1 MKIWIK
7 QFLPFN
13 EKKLVDLFVLEHQ
26 VEAREVRARMELPMV
41 RAVLET
47 GVSRNSV
54 MQVIE
59 RRLRETG
66 RGSLLEQ
73 QLIKRERERDWL
85 LEHYLL
91 KFLCQVHFLSTVFG
105 KNDLIVA
112 DVHLL

>member
-73 QLIKRERERDWL
+73 QLIKRERERL
-85 LEHYLL
+85 VTGTLFI
-91 KFLCQVHFLSTVFG
+91 KISLSSTLFEYSFW
-105 KNDLIVA
+105 KK
-112 DVHLL
+112 

>member
-1 MKIWIK
+1 MKIWMK

-73 QLIKRERERDWL
+73 QLIKRERERL
-85 LEHYLL
+85 VTGTLFI
-91 KFLCQVHFLSTVFG
+91 KISLSSTLFEYSFW
-105 KNDLIVA
+105 KK
-112 DVHLL
+112 

>member
-13 EKKLVDLFVLEHQ
+13 GKKLVDLLLLEHQ

-73 QLIKRERERDWL
+73 QLIKRERERL
-85 LEHYLL
+85 VTGTLFI
-91 KFLCQVHFLSTVFG
+91 KISLSSTLFEYSFW
-105 KNDLIVA
+105 KK
-112 DVHLL
+112 

>member
-7 QFLPFN
+7 QFLPFD

-66 RGSLLEQ
+66 WGSLLEQ
-73 QLIKRERERDWL
+73 QLIKRERERL
-85 LEHYLL
+85 VTGTLFI
-91 KFLCQVHFLSTVFG
+91 KISLSSTLFEYSFW
-105 KNDLIVA
+105 KK
-112 DVHLL
+112 

>member
-13 EKKLVDLFVLEHQ
+13 GKKLVDLFLLEHQ

-73 QLIKRERERDWL
+73 QLIKRERERL
-85 LEHYLL
+85 VTGTLFI
-91 KFLCQVHFLSTVFG
+91 KISLSSTLFEYSFW
-105 KNDLIVA
+105 KK
-112 DVHLL
+112 

>member
-1 MKIWIK
+1 
-7 QFLPFN
+7 
-13 EKKLVDLFVLEHQ
+13 
-26 VEAREVRARMELPMV
+26 MV

-73 QLIKRERERDWL
+73 QLIKRERERL
-85 LEHYLL
+85 VTGTLFI
-91 KFLCQVHFLSTVFG
+91 KISLSSTLFEYSFW
-105 KNDLIVA
+105 KK
-112 DVHLL
+112 

>member
-13 EKKLVDLFVLEHQ
+13 EKKLVDLFLLEHQ

-73 QLIKRERERDWL
+73 QLIKRERERL
-85 LEHYLL
+85 VTGTLFI
-91 KFLCQVHFLSTVFG
+91 KISLSSTLFECSFW
-105 KNDLIVA
+105 KK
-112 DVHLL
+112 

>member
-13 EKKLVDLFVLEHQ
+13 EKKLVDLFLLEHQ

-73 QLIKRERERDWL
+73 QLIKRERERL
-85 LEHYLL
+85 VTGTLFM
-91 KFLCQVHFLSTVFG
+91 KISLSSTLFEYSFW
-105 KNDLIVA
+105 KK
-112 DVHLL
+112 

>member
-13 EKKLVDLFVLEHQ
+13 EKKLVDLFLLEHQ

-73 QLIKRERERDWL
+73 QLIKRERL
-85 LEHYLL
+85 VTGTLFI
-91 KFLCQVHFLSTVFG
+91 KISLSSTLFEYSFW
-105 KNDLIVA
+105 KK
-112 DVHLL
+112 

>member
-13 EKKLVDLFVLEHQ
+13 EKKLVDLFLLEHQ

-47 GVSRNSV
+47 GVSWNSV

-73 QLIKRERERDWL
+73 QLIKRERL
-85 LEHYLL
+85 VTGTLFI
-91 KFLCQVHFLSTVFG
+91 KISLSSTLFEYSFW
-105 KNDLIVA
+105 KK
-112 DVHLL
+112 

>member
-1 MKIWIK
+1 MK
-7 QFLPFN
+7 
-13 EKKLVDLFVLEHQ
+13 KKLVDLFVLEHQ

-73 QLIKRERERDWL
+73 QLIKRERERL
-85 LEHYLL
+85 VTGTLFI
-91 KFLCQVHFLSTVFG
+91 KISLSSTLFEYSFW
-105 KNDLIVA
+105 KK
-112 DVHLL
+112 

>member
-7 QFLPFN
+7 QFLPLN

-73 QLIKRERERDWL
+73 QLIKRERERL
-85 LEHYLL
+85 VTGTLFI
-91 KFLCQVHFLSTVFG
+91 KISLSSTLFEYSFW
-105 KNDLIVA
+105 KK
-112 DVHLL
+112 

>member
-1 MKIWIK
+1 MDKAILTFFMK
-7 QFLPFN
+7 Q
-13 EKKLVDLFVLEHQ
+13 KLVYLFVLEHQ

-73 QLIKRERERDWL
+73 QLIKRERERL
-85 LEHYLL
+85 VTGTLFI
-91 KFLCQVHFLSTVFG
+91 KISLSSTLFEYSFW
-105 KNDLIVA
+105 KK
-112 DVHLL
+112 

>member
-66 RGSLLEQ
+66 WESLLEQ
-73 QLIKRERERDWL
+73 QLIKRERGLGYWNII
-85 LEHYLL
+85 Y
-91 KFLCQVHFLSTVFG
+91 
-105 KNDLIVA
+105 
-112 DVHLL
+112 

>member
-13 EKKLVDLFVLEHQ
+13 EKKLVDLFLLEHQ

-73 QLIKRERERDWL
+73 QLINRERERL
-85 LEHYLL
+85 VTGTLFI
-91 KFLCQVHFLSTVFG
+91 KISLSSTLFEYSFW
-105 KNDLIVA
+105 KK
-112 DVHLL
+112 

>member
-1 MKIWIK
+1 MKIWMK

-13 EKKLVDLFVLEHQ
+13 EKKLVDLFLLEHQ

-73 QLIKRERERDWL
+73 QLIKRERERL
-85 LEHYLL
+85 VTGTLFI
-91 KFLCQVHFLSTVFG
+91 KISLSSTLFEYSFW
-105 KNDLIVA
+105 KK
-112 DVHLL
+112 

>member
-13 EKKLVDLFVLEHQ
+13 GKKLVDLFLLEHQ

-73 QLIKRERERDWL
+73 QLIKRERL
-85 LEHYLL
+85 VTGTLFI
-91 KFLCQVHFLSTVFG
+91 KISLSSTLFEYSFW
-105 KNDLIVA
+105 KK
-112 DVHLL
+112 

>member
-1 MKIWIK
+1 M
-7 QFLPFN
+7 
-13 EKKLVDLFVLEHQ
+13 
-26 VEAREVRARMELPMV
+26 EAREVRARMELPMV

-73 QLIKRERERDWL
+73 QLIKRERERL
-85 LEHYLL
+85 VTGTL
-91 KFLCQVHFLSTVFG
+91 FI
-105 KNDLIVA
+105 KNFSVKYTF
-112 DVHLL
+112 

>member
-66 RGSLLEQ
+66 WGSLLEQ
-73 QLIKRERERDWL
+73 QLIKREREREGL
-85 LEHYLL
+85 VTGTLFI
-91 KFLCQVHFLSTVFG
+91 KIFLSHIQFFA
-105 KNDLIVA
+105 KIFQ
-112 DVHLL
+112 

>member
-13 EKKLVDLFVLEHQ
+13 EKKLVDLFLLEHQ

-73 QLIKRERERDWL
+73 QLIKRERERL
-85 LEHYLL
+85 VTGTLFI
-91 KFLCQVHFLSTVFG
+91 KISLSSTLFEYSFW
-105 KNDLIVA
+105 KK
-112 DVHLL
+112 

>member
-7 QFLPFN
+7 QFLPFD

-73 QLIKRERERDWL
+73 QLIKRERERL
-85 LEHYLL
+85 VTGTLFI
-91 KFLCQVHFLSTVFG
+91 KISLSSTLFEYSFW
-105 KNDLIVA
+105 KK
-112 DVHLL
+112 

>member
-1 MKIWIK
+1 
-7 QFLPFN
+7 
-13 EKKLVDLFVLEHQ
+13 
-26 VEAREVRARMELPMV
+26 MELPMV

-73 QLIKRERERDWL
+73 QLIKRERERL
-85 LEHYLL
+85 VTGTLFI
-91 KFLCQVHFLSTVFG
+91 KISLSSTLFEYSFW
-105 KNDLIVA
+105 KK
-112 DVHLL
+112 

>member
-13 EKKLVDLFVLEHQ
+13 EKKIVDLFVLEHQ

-73 QLIKRERERDWL
+73 QLIKRERERL
-85 LEHYLL
+85 VTGTLFI
-91 KFLCQVHFLSTVFG
+91 KISLSSTLFEYSFW
-105 KNDLIVA
+105 KK
-112 DVHLL
+112 

>member
-1 MKIWIK
+1 
-7 QFLPFN
+7 
-13 EKKLVDLFVLEHQ
+13 
-26 VEAREVRARMELPMV
+26 MV

-73 QLIKRERERDWL
+73 QLIKRERERL
-85 LEHYLL
+85 VTGTLFI
-91 KFLCQVHFLSTVFG
+91 KISLSSTLFEYTFW
-105 KNDLIVA
+105 KK
-112 DVHLL
+112 

>member
-73 QLIKRERERDWL
+73 QLIKRERL
-85 LEHYLL
+85 VTGTLFI
-91 KFLCQVHFLSTVFG
+91 KISLSSTLFEYSFW
-105 KNDLIVA
+105 KK
-112 DVHLL
+112 

>member
-1 MKIWIK
+1 MKIWMK

-73 QLIKRERERDWL
+73 QLIKRERL
-85 LEHYLL
+85 VTGTLFI
-91 KFLCQVHFLSTVFG
+91 KISLSSTLFEYSFW
-105 KNDLIVA
+105 KK
-112 DVHLL
+112 

>member
-1 MKIWIK
+1 M
-7 QFLPFN
+7 
-13 EKKLVDLFVLEHQ
+13 
-26 VEAREVRARMELPMV
+26 EAREVRARMELPMV

-73 QLIKRERERDWL
+73 HLIKRERERL
-85 LEHYLL
+85 
-91 KFLCQVHFLSTVFG
+91 VTG
-105 KNDLIVA
+105 T
-112 DVHLL
+112 

>member
-1 MKIWIK
+1 MK

-13 EKKLVDLFVLEHQ
+13 EKKLVDLFLLEHQ

-73 QLIKRERERDWL
+73 QLIKRERERL
-85 LEHYLL
+85 VTGTLFI
-91 KFLCQVHFLSTVFG
+91 KISLSSTLFEYSFW
-105 KNDLIVA
+105 KK
-112 DVHLL
+112 